1 MRTVLMAGLVAAASL
16 AGLMPSSAG
25 VLYEGPWCFHESQGR
40 DGVVSRCD
48 MRSYEMCRAEMSARG
63 GTYCTENPYY
73 WAQARA
79 HPDPRK
85 AYKRSRAVR

>member
-1 MRTVLMAGLVAAASL
+1 MRTLLLTIGLVAAASVFGTERSH
-16 AGLMPSSAG
+16 A
-25 VLYEGPWCFHESQGR
+25 VYEGPWCFHESLGR
-40 DGVVSRCD
+40 GGLISRCD

-79 HPDPRK
+79 YPPTRK
-85 AYKRSRAVR
+85 AHKRARVVR

>member
-1 MRTVLMAGLVAAASL
+1 MRTLLLMIGLVAAASVVGTERGH
-16 AGLMPSSAG
+16 AA
-25 VLYEGPWCFHESQGR
+25 YEGPWCFHESQGR
-40 DGVVSRCD
+40 DGVISRCD
-48 MRSYEMCRAEMSARG
+48 MRTYEMCRAEMSARG

-79 HPDPRK
+79 HPPTRK